1 MAPTSVLV
9 TRSHQTLDKALDS
22 FVANPDTFC
31 RRAKALARRWDRD
44 EARLEIRDPMEWRRP
59 RRSPTSG
66 RVASIEAQLRSEI
79 EQIEIMDRE
88 SEARLARRIE
98 FARIRLES
106 ALKRAG
112 LEEGDVSSQVQYEP
126 AIHPRAQE
134 APDGLPA
141 EVCLRWIELHAMR
154 RELVECNL
162 YLALINVERYA
173 NGPAVRLDLIQEGS
187 ASLFRAVDGF
197 EWRRGL
203 LFRTYAVHWLNQAF
217 RSYLYNNGRTVRVPV
232 YLQKA
237 MKHVYLAKER
247 LSGRVNDAGALAAE
261 SGIKENVVLG
271 ALAADR
277 GTISLDGG
285 LGRDDE
291 GRGASEW
298 LCDERIGEVY
308 SPSMED
314 TSLEDGL
321 SEAMVHLSDRERR
334 VLGLRFGLGE
344 VREHTLSEVAG
355 QMEVSLERI
364 RQIQMRAI
372 HKLRT
377 PTLRRAAGP
386 FL

>member
-1 MAPTSVLV
+1 MASTYVSV
-9 TRSHQTLDKALDS
+9 TRSHQILDRALDPL
-22 FVANPDTFC
+22 VANPDTFH
-31 RRAKALARRWDRD
+31 RRAKALAKRWDRD
-44 EARLEIRDPMEWRRP
+44 GARLEIRDPMAWRKP
-59 RRSPTSG
+59 RASASRG
-66 RVASIEAQLRSEI
+66 VASIEVQLRTEI
-79 EQIEIMDRE
+79 DQIEIMDRE

-98 FARIRLES
+98 FARIRLSS
-106 ALKRAG
+106 ALERAG
-112 LEEGDVSSQVQYEP
+112 LEEGDVSNRVNYNPSTYSDAD
-126 AIHPRAQE
+126 AIC
-134 APDGLPA
+134 DDIPA

-162 YLALINVERYA
+162 YLALINVERYTK
-173 NGPAVRLDLIQEGS
+173 GPAARLDLIQEGS

-197 EWRRGL
+197 EWRREL

-217 RSYLYNNGRTVRVPV
+217 RSYLYNHGRTVRVPV

-247 LSGRVNDAGALAAE
+247 LSGRASDVRALAAE

-291 GRGASEW
+291 GHGASEW
-298 LCDERIGEVY
+298 LCDEKAGEVY

-344 VREHTLSEVAG
+344 TREHTLSEVAR

-377 PTLRRAAGP
+377 PTLRRAASP